1 MTGVCEWRGTHL
13 GCCLGSSK
21 VDKGLGEALWTLG
34 NDSARDPKRTKRAD
48 VLDEV
53 EPRLC
58 WGRSMTRGELEDTTW
73 AALLSH

>member
-1 MTGVCEWRGTHL
+1 M
-13 GCCLGSSK
+13 
-21 VDKGLGEALWTLG
+21 DKELGEALWTLG

-73 AALLSH
+73 AGFLNP

>member
-1 MTGVCEWRGTHL
+1 M
-13 GCCLGSSK
+13 
-21 VDKGLGEALWTLG
+21 DKELGEALWTLG

-73 AALLSH
+73 AGFVKPYAQLCERGAQKQHLR